1 MLKYFSSSLPG
12 LTDDTDNHGS
22 DEGYKTKENGVE
34 ERNGRV
40 TFRKESVIEEKIQ
53 GFRFRDISNNY
64 LEEVLKNNRT
74 KQGRTIWF
82 VLFLGMAA
90 ICFYISYLLLSHF
103 FQYESYNLEFSQ
115 LANSYTLPA
124 ITICNLN
131 ILNYTEMIEKG
142 KETNQDIYGEYKT
155 WNANVGKRDPNS
167 TEEKD
172 ENSTWIGNEE
182 MYTKYKMEIRDAVVS
197 DLTTFAKEVKDHNDF
212 TSHAYTSSGFCLEM
226 NDNAE
231 LVQRVNG
238 AIGGMW

>member
-12 LTDDTDNHGS
+12 LEDDTDYHGS
-22 DEGYKTKENGVE
+22 GEERQTNKNEG
-34 ERNGRV
+34 RNGRV
-40 TFRKESVIEEKIQ
+40 TFVEKAAIEDKMQ
-53 GFRFRDISNNY
+53 GFRLRDISNNY
-64 LEEVLKNNRT
+64 LEEVLKDNRT
-74 KQGRTIWF
+74 KRGRTTWF
-82 VLFLGMAA
+82 LLFLGMTA

-142 KETNQDIYGEYKT
+142 KESNQDIYGEWKT
-155 WNANVGKRDPNS
+155 WAANVGKRDPNS

-172 ENSTWIGNEE
+172 EDSTWLGNEE
-182 MYTKYKMEIRDAVVS
+182 MYTLYKMEIRDAVVV
-197 DLTTFAKEVKDHNDF
+197 DLTSFAKEVVDHNDF
-212 TSHAYTSSGFCLEM
+212 TSHAYTSNGLCLEM
-226 NDNAE
+226 NDNAG

-238 AIGGMW
+238 AIGGTW